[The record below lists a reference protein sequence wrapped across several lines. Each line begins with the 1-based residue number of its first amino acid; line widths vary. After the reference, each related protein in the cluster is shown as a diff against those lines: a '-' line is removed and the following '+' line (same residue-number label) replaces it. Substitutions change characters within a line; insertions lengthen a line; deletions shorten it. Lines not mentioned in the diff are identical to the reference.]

1 MINSGREWDWMDD
14 THIEKA
20 LVGWGFE
27 LDRLRESEGGA
38 ASSLDR
44 RSPRAF
50 STKVSNDLPN
60 QEGIPAQEWCYYAG
74 MPSPNA
80 YTE

>member
-1 MINSGREWDWMDD
+1 LNDLSIYKKDD
-14 THIEKA
+14 
-20 LVGWGFE
+20 
-27 LDRLRESEGGA
+27 
-38 ASSLDR
+38 
-44 RSPRAF
+44 
-50 STKVSNDLPN
+50 NLPN